1 MKFKYR
7 YRTYLLLPI
16 FEYSIPMGILLIL
29 VSLVSIRNKGTQ
41 VRQGIFQGEN
51 EEFIN
56 RNRGFESLP
65 LCNLKK
71 PLIQ

>member
-51 EEFIN
+51 EE
-56 RNRGFESLP
+56 L
-65 LCNLKK
+65 
-71 PLIQ
+71 